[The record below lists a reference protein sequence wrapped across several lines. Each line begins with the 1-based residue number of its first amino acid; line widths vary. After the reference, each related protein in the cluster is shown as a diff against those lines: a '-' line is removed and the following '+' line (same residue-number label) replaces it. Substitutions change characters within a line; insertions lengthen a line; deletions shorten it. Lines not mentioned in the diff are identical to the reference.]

1 MIWCK
6 DNKTLSIPGMHNDS
20 KWAINKK
27 RKPYLINIQ
36 ILTQKTTNFKE
47 LKKKLRKIRFCDMG
61 NERIQFSK
69 SLSKVSFNE
78 NRHWMTIYLG
88 CFEDY
93 F

>member
-1 MIWCK
+1 
-6 DNKTLSIPGMHNDS
+6 MHNDS

-27 RKPYLINIQ
+27 
-36 ILTQKTTNFKE
+36 KE
-47 LKKKLRKIRFCDMG
+47 AISHQYSNLNTKNDKLQRIKKKMRKIRFCDMG

-69 SLSKVSFNE
+69 SLSTVSFNE